1 MKTVTNG
8 LEATVADVLVDSHV
22 TLTEAAVIA
31 YSMGI
36 TSLEGIIHTQ
46 LGSISE
52 EQMAVLT
59 ESLHRL
65 HKSTDT
71 LVGIA

>member
-1 MKTVTNG
+1 MQTTTNR
-8 LEATVADVLVDSHV
+8 LDATIADVLVEGDV
-22 TLTEAAVIA
+22 TITEAAVIA
-31 YSMGI
+31 YAMGI
-36 TSLEGIIHTQ
+36 TSLEGIVHTQ

-52 EQMAVLT
+52 EQVAVLT